1 MDAAT
6 DGHRNL
12 RRSRYGLRAAVALL
26 MGLALAGRL
35 SAATEPA
42 SSSTERVLE
51 EVVIEG
57 MAAWQLQQAILET
70 EDRFFAL
77 YNELNKDR
85 DYDVRCANEAPLGT
99 RLKRRICRVQFF
111 EDAEAAQARA
121 FLTGEYAPSPEMVM
135 LERQARKA
143 CIHTGQI
150 QQMRGFTPMLP
161 QEENLEILGRFRLS
175 RLILAIK
182 QLPIQAGFSRI
193 MRNGGLL
200 QQRICAGA
208 QFSIE

>member
-6 DGHRNL
+6 NGHRNL

-57 MAAWQLQQAILET
+57 MAAWQLQQVILET

-77 YNELNKDR
+77 YNELNDR
-85 DYDVRCANEAPLGT
+85 NDFDVHCTLRAPTGT
-99 RLKRRICRVQFF
+99 RLRQRSCNAVYFDRAQKDEARQFLEGVSAHSPRSIELLRGEEFRRH
-111 EDAEAAQARA
+111 
-121 FLTGEYAPSPEMVM
+121 L
-135 LERQARKA
+135 LEVAD
-143 CIHTGQI
+143 GD
-150 QQMRGFTPMLP
+150 
-161 QEENLEILGRFRLS
+161 S
-175 RLILAIK
+175 RLRKLLRDRDLLMKRYRAILDSAK
-182 QLPIQAGFSRI
+182 
-193 MRNGGLL
+193 
-200 QQRICAGA
+200 
-208 QFSIE
+208 